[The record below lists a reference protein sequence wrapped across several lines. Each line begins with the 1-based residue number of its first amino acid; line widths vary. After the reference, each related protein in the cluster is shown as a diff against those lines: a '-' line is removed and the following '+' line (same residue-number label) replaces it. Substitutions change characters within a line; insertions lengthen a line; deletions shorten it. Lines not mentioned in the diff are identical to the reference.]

1 MQTTGN
7 DLHMQTCINYGGHIM
22 EYYVAVKKKIKKHNY
37 TKWQSVFQSISLSK
51 VSSCKQDANKHTYKC
66 KAG

>member
-1 MQTTGN
+1 
-7 DLHMQTCINYGGHIM
+7 M